1 MNHRQISKLR
11 HRQACTE
18 GCRRQIDDFCGF
30 GADRLAAEERCRFR
44 LDDQPD
50 FYRLGINDAAV
61 VVRYQADCLFQH
73 FDGVLSGLG
82 LFLSPS
88 GRGNRWIGMDAA
100 GYPTRIKP
108 DRFAQNRFDRS
119 SCLRESHAISNA
131 SPFTSPIAKTFGC
144 TVCSFSFTWTNP
156 SWATPIDSRPNSST
170 FGLRPVAIRVRSGDT
185 MVPLLSVKTG
195 RFVKVEAYLRVGYP
209 FDEIA
214 LMANHFDVDLIIIGF
229 SRPHRDH
236 ALARWQHC

>member
-1 MNHRQISKLR
+1 MNHRQVSKLR

-18 GCRRQIDDFCGF
+18 GRRRQIDDFCGF

-61 VVRYQADCLFQH
+61 VVRYQAYCLFQH
-73 FDGVLSGLG
+73 FDGVPSGLG

-100 GYPTRIKP
+100 GYPTQIKP

-119 SCLRESHAISNA
+119 SCLRESHAIKQRE
-131 SPFTSPIAKTFGC
+131 PIYIANCEDVWLHCLQLLVHVDESVVG
-144 TVCSFSFTWTNP
+144 
-156 SWATPIDSRPNSST
+156 DSDRIQ
-170 FGLRPVAIRVRSGDT
+170 A
-185 MVPLLSVKTG
+185 
-195 RFVKVEAYLRVGYP
+195 
-209 FDEIA
+209 
-214 LMANHFDVDLIIIGF
+214 
-229 SRPHRDH
+229 
-236 ALARWQHC
+236 